1 MEEFLK
7 SNGVQYEHH
16 NVLEDQQALEHLRSR
31 GIKSLPVTIIDDDEV
46 IIGYFPKKLV
56 PALKLQNVPIDLSGK
71 TDWLA
76 GKYVKILGGAVRATA
91 QFTQEQLD
99 AQVPWRPWS
108 LRKTVL
114 HILSFPE
121 VAYLSH
127 KVGSMSSDDMRASDE
142 RLKDVYT
149 AAQMAEYG
157 EKVSRDIVS
166 FLNSGNQDAFDLEV
180 PAHYGG
186 EVTVLELLNI
196 ILSHSTHHLKQV
208 YHYMQT
214 NLGITPEVPASD
226 ADFEGIQ
233 TPEALF

>member
-1 MEEFLK
+1 VEEFLK

-16 NVLEDQQALEHLRSR
+16 NVLEDKQALEDLRSR
-31 GIKSLPVTIIDDDEV
+31 GIKTLPVTIIDDDEV
-46 IIGYFPKKLV
+46 IIGYFPKKLI
-56 PALKLQNVPIDLSGK
+56 PALKLNVQIDLSGK

-76 GKYVKILGGAVRATA
+76 GKYGKILGAAVRTTA

-99 AQVPWRPWS
+99 AEVPWRPWT
-108 LRKTVL
+108 LRRTVL
-114 HILSFPE
+114 HIMSFPE

-127 KVGSMSSDDMRASDE
+127 KVGSMSQEDMRASDE
-142 RLKDVYT
+142 RLNDVYT

-157 EKVSRDIVS
+157 EKVRGDIVA
-166 FLNSGNQDAFDLEV
+166 FLNGGNQEAFDREV

-214 NLGITPEVPASD
+214 DLDLTLQDPATE
-226 ADFEGIQ
+226 ADLEGIQ
-233 TPEALF
+233 TPEVLI

>member
-16 NVLEDQQALEHLRSR
+16 NVLEDQQALEELRSR
-31 GIKSLPVTIIDDDEV
+31 GIKSLPVTIVEDQEV
-46 IIGYFPKKLV
+46 IIGYFPKKLI
-56 PALKLQNVPIDLSGK
+56 PALKLNVQIDLSSK
-71 TDWLA
+71 TEWLA
-76 GKYVKILGGAVRATA
+76 GKYGKILSAAVRTTS

-108 LRKTVL
+108 LRDTIL
-114 HILSFPE
+114 HIMSFPE

-127 KVGSMSSDDMRASDE
+127 KVGSMSTDDMRASDE
-142 RLKDVYT
+142 RLKDVHT

-157 EKVSRDIVS
+157 EKVRRDIVT
-166 FLNSGNQDAFDLEV
+166 FLNSGNQDAFDREV

-214 NLGITPEVPASD
+214 DLGLTLQDPATEED
-226 ADFEGIQ
+226 MEGIQ
-233 TPEALF
+233 TPEALI

>member
-1 MEEFLK
+1 MK

-16 NVLEDQQALEHLRSR
+16 NVLEDKQALEDLRSR
-31 GIKSLPVTIIDDDEV
+31 GIKSLPVTIIDDEEV
-46 IIGYFPKKLV
+46 IIGYFPKKLI
-56 PALKLQNVPIDLSGK
+56 PALKLDIKIDLSSK

-76 GKYVKILGGAVRATA
+76 EKYGKVLGAAVRTTA

-99 AQVPWRPWS
+99 TDVPWRPWT
-108 LRKTVL
+108 LRKTIL

-127 KVGSMSSDDMRASDE
+127 KVGSMSQEDMRASDE

-149 AAQMAEYG
+149 AVQMAEYG
-157 EKVSRDIVS
+157 EKVSRDIAA
-166 FLNSGNQDAFDLEV
+166 FLNSGNQEAFDREV

-214 NLGITPEVPASD
+214 DLGLTLQDPATE
-226 ADFEGIQ
+226 ADLEGIQ
-233 TPEALF
+233 TPEVLI

>member
-1 MEEFLK
+1 MK

-16 NVLEDQQALEHLRSR
+16 NVLEDKQALEDLRSR
-31 GIKSLPVTIIDDDEV
+31 GIKALPVTIIDDTEI
-46 IIGYFPKKLV
+46 IIGYFPKKLI
-56 PALKLQNVPIDLSGK
+56 PALKLNVKIDLSSK
-71 TDWLA
+71 TEWLA
-76 GKYVKILGGAVRATA
+76 GKYEKILSAAVRTTA

-99 AQVPWRPWS
+99 TDVPWRPWT
-108 LRKTVL
+108 LRRTVM
-114 HILSFPE
+114 HIMSFPE

-127 KVGSMSSDDMRASDE
+127 EVGSMSQEDMRASDE

-157 EKVSRDIVS
+157 EKVRGDIIE
-166 FLNSGNQDAFDLEV
+166 FLNSGNSEAFDREV

-208 YHYMQT
+208 YHHMQT
-214 NLGITPEVPASD
+214 DLGITALVPATD
-226 ADFEGIQ
+226 ADMEGIQ
-233 TPEALF
+233 TPDALF

>member
-16 NVLEDQQALEHLRSR
+16 NVLEDQQAVEDLRRR
-31 GIKSLPVTIIDDDEV
+31 GIKSLPVTIIDDEEV
-46 IIGYFPKKLV
+46 IIGYFPKKLI
-56 PALKLQNVPIDLSGK
+56 PALKLNVQIDLSGK

-76 GKYVKILGGAVRATA
+76 GKYDKVLGAAVRTTA

-99 AQVPWRPWS
+99 TDVPWRPWT
-108 LRKTVL
+108 LRRTVL
-114 HILSFPE
+114 HIMSFPE

-127 KVGSMSSDDMRASDE
+127 EVGSMSQEDMRASDE
-142 RLKDVYT
+142 RLKDVHT
-149 AAQMAEYG
+149 ATQMAEYG
-157 EKVSRDIVS
+157 EKVRRDIVA
-166 FLNSGNQDAFDLEV
+166 FLNSGNQEAFDLEV

-214 NLGITPEVPASD
+214 GLDLTLQDPATE
-226 ADFEGIQ
+226 ADLEGIQ
-233 TPEALF
+233 TPEALI

>member
-16 NVLEDQQALEHLRSR
+16 NVLEDKQALEDLRSR

-46 IIGYFPKKLV
+46 IIGYFPKKLI
-56 PALKLQNVPIDLSGK
+56 PALKLNVQIDLSGK

-76 GKYVKILGGAVRATA
+76 GKYGKILGAAVRTTA

-99 AQVPWRPWS
+99 AEVPWRPWT
-108 LRKTVL
+108 LRRTIL
-114 HILSFPE
+114 HIMSFPE

-127 KVGSMSSDDMRASDE
+127 EVGSMSQEDMRASDE

-149 AAQMAEYG
+149 AADLAEYG
-157 EKVSRDIVS
+157 EKVRRDIVV
-166 FLNSGNQDAFDLEV
+166 FLNSGNSEAFDREV

-214 NLGITPEVPASD
+214 DLGLTLQDPATE
-226 ADFEGIQ
+226 ADLDGIQ
-233 TPEALF
+233 TPEVLI

>member
-1 MEEFLK
+1 M
-7 SNGVQYEHH
+7 
-16 NVLEDQQALEHLRSR
+16 LEDQQALEDLRSR
-31 GIKSLPVTIIDDDEV
+31 GIKSLPVTIIDDEEV
-46 IIGYFPKKLV
+46 IIGYFPKKLI
-56 PALKLQNVPIDLSGK
+56 PALKLDVKVDLSGK

-76 GKYVKILGGAVRATA
+76 GKYDKILGAAVRATA

-99 AQVPWRPWS
+99 ADVPWRPWT

-114 HILSFPE
+114 HIMSFPE

-127 KVGSMSSDDMRASDE
+127 KVGSMSQDDMRASDE

-149 AAQMAEYG
+149 AAEMAGYG
-157 EKVSRDIVS
+157 EKVRGDVVA
-166 FLNSGNQDAFDLEV
+166 FLNSGDNEAFDREV

-214 NLGITPEVPASD
+214 DLGLTLQEPASE
-226 ADFEGIQ
+226 ADLEGIQ
-233 TPEALF
+233 TPEALI

>member
-16 NVLEDQQALEHLRSR
+16 NVREDKQALEDLRSR
-31 GIKSLPVTIIDDDEV
+31 GIKSLPVTIVDDEEV
-46 IIGYFPKKLV
+46 IIGYFPKKLI
-56 PALKLQNVPIDLSGK
+56 PALKLNVQIDLSGK

-76 GKYVKILGGAVRATA
+76 GKYGKILGAAVRSTA

-108 LRKTVL
+108 LRDTIL
-114 HILSFPE
+114 HIMSFPE

-127 KVGSMSSDDMRASDE
+127 KVGSMSTEDMRASDE

-157 EKVSRDIVS
+157 EKVRRDIVD
-166 FLNSGNQDAFDLEV
+166 FLNSGNDEAFDREV

-214 NLGITPEVPASD
+214 DLGLRLQEPATE
-226 ADFEGIQ
+226 ADLEGIQ
-233 TPEALF
+233 TPEALI

>member
-16 NVLEDQQALEHLRSR
+16 NVLEDKQALEDLRSR

-46 IIGYFPKKLV
+46 IIGYFPKKLI
-56 PALKLQNVPIDLSGK
+56 PALKLNVQIDLSGK

-76 GKYVKILGGAVRATA
+76 GKYGKILGAAVRTTA

-99 AQVPWRPWS
+99 AEVPWRPW
-108 LRKTVL
+108 TVRRTIL
-114 HILSFPE
+114 HIMSFPE

-127 KVGSMSSDDMRASDE
+127 EVGSMSQEDMRASDE

-149 AAQMAEYG
+149 AADLAEYG
-157 EKVSRDIVS
+157 EKVRRDIVV
-166 FLNSGNQDAFDLEV
+166 FLNSGNSEAFDREV

-214 NLGITPEVPASD
+214 DLGLTLQDPATE
-226 ADFEGIQ
+226 ADLDGIQ
-233 TPEALF
+233 TPEVLI

>member
-16 NVLEDQQALEHLRSR
+16 NVLEDKQALEDLRGR
-31 GIKSLPVTIIDDDEV
+31 GIKALPVTIIDDSEV
-46 IIGYFPKKLV
+46 IIGYFPKRLI
-56 PALKLQNVPIDLSGK
+56 PALKLDVQVDLSGK
-71 TDWLA
+71 TAWLA
-76 GKYVKILGGAVRATA
+76 DKYGKILDAAVRTTS

-99 AQVPWRPWS
+99 ALVPWRPWS
-108 LRKTVL
+108 LRDTVL
-114 HILSFPE
+114 HIMSFPE

-127 KVGSMSSDDMRASDE
+127 KVGSMSQEDMRASDD
-142 RLKDVYT
+142 RLKPVHT
-149 AAQMAEYG
+149 AGQMAEYG
-157 EKVSRDIVS
+157 SKVRGDIVA
-166 FLNSGNQDAFDLEV
+166 FLNSGNNETFDREV

-214 NLGITPEVPASD
+214 DLGLTLDNPATEED
-226 ADFEGIQ
+226 LEGIQ